1 MEKDRGNCDVAHLD
15 LEDVVHSSLAQIL
28 GRSDVPYLLV
38 MKKMRC
44 VVASLILS
52 DSGMLFLM
60 MLNS

>member
-52 DSGMLFLM
+52 DSGM
-60 MLNS
+60 